1 LTILNE
7 RILRLIV
14 TLADELHFSRAA
26 AALHVSQPALSGTIK
41 NLERDLGVRL
51 FKRTS
56 RNVEL
61 TEAGHVLVAEAH
73 RLLSESERAVALV
86 RGSSSDILGP
96 LQIGYPPSFNLP
108 WLASLISSSRHD
120 PSLNQDLNFI
130 SGNAVTLQEELV
142 KRILQAAFIS
152 GSIYHPDLECVK
164 LFKED
169 FHVVLPSRHPLAG
182 RSSLRIDEVHTEPV
196 MWLCRDVNPHL
207 YDAFIKLCS
216 SQGYRPNIVQEVRTF
231 YECLQL
237 ARAGLGI
244 TFLPAF
250 MRTGG
255 SDDAVVFTPLANHSL
270 YVEYNLAYLRS
281 GPSHGVDR
289 FVVFVQ
295 NHLPKKNLPASGSG
309 H

>member
-1 LTILNE
+1 MTILNE

-41 NLERDLGVRL
+41 SLERDLGVRL

-73 RLLSESERAVALV
+73 RLLDESERAVALV

-96 LQIGYPPSFNLP
+96 LHIGYPPSFNLP
-108 WLASLISSSRHD
+108 WLASLISSSRTD
-120 PSLNQDLNFI
+120 ASLNQDLHLV
-130 SGNAVTLQEELV
+130 SGNAVTIQEELV
-142 KRILQAAFIS
+142 KRILQAAFIC
-152 GSIYHPDLECVK
+152 GSLYHPDLECVK

-169 FHVVLPSRHPLAG
+169 FHVAMFSMHPLACNP
-182 RSSLRIDEVHTEPV
+182 SLRIDQFHAEPV
-196 MWLCRDVNPHL
+196 IWLCRDVNPNL
-207 YDAFIKLCS
+207 YDAFTRLCS
-216 SQGYRPNIVQEVRTF
+216 SQGYRPNVVQEVRTF

-250 MRTGG
+250 MQSR
-255 SDDAVVFTPLANHSL
+255 DANEGVVYLPLANNNL

-289 FVVFVQ
+289 FVDFVQ
-295 NHLPKKNLPASGSG
+295 RHLPEKHVPASGSG